1 MHRASASWSFVFAA
15 ILGCGEES
23 SVEPSGG
30 SGGQNPGGEAPSGGS
45 SSGGNSTGGNS
56 AGGSS
61 SGGEGGGGG
70 GAPADARFR
79 FIHLSPDGPA
89 VDLCLVPAQGA
100 PIGPLLENLSL
111 EPGGLGYLG
120 ATSYLDVPAGGYQAV
135 LLEAAGT
142 DCDGPALPAQLDLQL
157 EADSST
163 TVVAGGMVAGSVG
176 EQALQLIRY
185 SDDTAAITG
194 KVRQRFINLLVGAP
208 ALSLGQNA
216 GKNFVPLFTDVA
228 YSQVGDAGG
237 EPYLVTDPQSNI
249 ELSLR
254 ATGSTADLLTVGG
267 IFIPA
272 NEVITSF
279 AVGNLDQQPA
289 PIKVLACLDTS
300 GFCIEFPAD

>member
-1 MHRASASWSFVFAA
+1 MHRAAASWSFVFAA
-15 ILGCGEES
+15 VLGCGEES
-23 SVEPSGG
+23 SDDPSGG
-30 SGGQNPGGEAPSGGS
+30 SGGQNLGGEAPSGGNATGGNAT
-45 SSGGNSTGGNS
+45 GGNSTGGN
-56 AGGSS
+56 AA
-61 SGGEGGGGG
+61 GGEGGGGG
-70 GAPADARFR
+70 APATASLR

-89 VDLCLVPAQGA
+89 LDLCLIPADGP
-100 PIGPLLENLSL
+100 PIGPLLENQSL

-120 ATSYLDVPAGGYQAV
+120 ATSYLEVPAGGYQAV

-157 EADSST
+157 EAESSL
-163 TVVAGGMVAGSVG
+163 TVTASGMVAGSAG
-176 EQALQLIRY
+176 EQALQLLSY
-185 SDDTAAITG
+185 SDDTAGITG
-194 KVRQRFINLLVGAP
+194 KVRQRFINQLVGAP
-208 ALSLGQNA
+208 ALSLGENA

-228 YSQVGDAGG
+228 FSQVGDAGG
-237 EPYLVTDPQSNI
+237 QPYLLTDPQSNI

-254 ATGSTADLLTVGG
+254 ATGATTDLLTVGG

-289 PIKVLACLDTS
+289 AIKVLACLDTS